1 MVCRPGI
8 SSMSLGR
15 CYAGH
20 SIEHKLSMAAK
31 HNLQGI
37 ELFYEDLADLAHPQT
52 PANLLSA
59 AAYVRSLC
67 IALGLDIICLQPFM
81 HYEGLLDRSKH
92 AKRIEEMH
100 LWIQLAKVLGTDL
113 IQVPSSFLSKEEI
126 SSDTDLIVSDLR
138 EIADIGLKQSP
149 TIRFAYESLCWGTYV
164 DKWELCWDIVQ
175 RVDRPNF
182 GICLDSFNI
191 LGRIYA
197 DPTSPTGCNVDAD
210 QEVQAS
216 VRRLV
221 SQIGPY
227 KEKIF
232 FIQIVDAERLDAPL
246 LNNHPFYNA
255 SQPAR
260 MSWSRNCRL
269 FYGESAHGAYLPVR
283 DVAHAI
289 IKDIGYEGWVSMELF
304 NRAMERKDEGVV
316 EELASRAGESWRR
329 MVVDLDMKAE
339 AEELGKRNAVRK
351 DSASGVSDREV
362 EVARL

>member
-1 MVCRPGI
+1 
-8 SSMSLGR
+8 MSLGR

-31 HNLQGI
+31 HGLQGI
-37 ELFYEDLADLAHPQT
+37 ELFYEDLADLAQPQT

-59 AAYVRSLC
+59 AGYVRSLC
-67 IALGLDIICLQPFM
+67 TSLNLDIICLQPFM
-81 HYEGLLDRSKH
+81 HYDGLIDRSKH
-92 AKRIEEMH
+92 AERIEEIK
-100 LWIQLAKVLGTDL
+100 LWIQLAKVLETDL
-113 IQVPSSFLSKEEI
+113 IQVPATFLSKEEC
-126 SSDTDLIVSDLR
+126 SSDVELIVSDLR
-138 EIADIGLKQSP
+138 ELADIGLQQSP
-149 TIRFAYESLCWGTYV
+149 VIRFAYESLCWSTHV
-164 DKWELCWDIVQ
+164 DKWELCWDVVS

-182 GICLDSFNI
+182 GICLDTFNI

-197 DPTSPTGCNVDAD
+197 DPTHHTGCNADAE
-210 QEVQAS
+210 QVVKAS
-216 VRRLV
+216 VRRLIE
-221 SQIGPY
+221 QIGPH

-246 LNNHPFYNA
+246 VKGHPFYNA
-255 SQPAR
+255 EQPAR

-269 FYGESAHGAYLPVR
+269 FYGEREYGAYLPVR

-289 IKDIGYEGWVSMELF
+289 IKEIGFEGWVSMELF

-329 MVVDLDMKAE
+329 LVKDLDMKNE
-339 AEELGKRNAVRK
+339 SEELRKKSLARK
-351 DSASGVSDREV
+351 DSANAVLGREA

>member
-31 HNLQGI
+31 HGLQGI
-37 ELFYEDLADLAHPQT
+37 ELFYEDLADLAQPQT
-52 PANLLSA
+52 PSNLLSS

-67 IALGLDIICLQPFM
+67 TSLGLEVICLQPFM
-81 HYEGLLDRSKH
+81 HYEGLLDRSNH
-92 AKRIEEMH
+92 SKRIEEMR
-100 LWIQLAKVLGTDL
+100 LWIQLAKVLDTDL
-113 IQVPSSFLSKEEI
+113 IQVPSSFLAAEEI
-126 SSDTDLIVSDLR
+126 SDDVELIVSDLR
-138 EIADIGLKQSP
+138 ELADIGLTQSP
-149 TIRFAYESLCWGTYV
+149 PIRFAYESLCWGTYV
-164 DKWELCWDIVQ
+164 DKWELCWEIVT

-197 DPTSPTGCNVDAD
+197 DPTSSTGCNAGAEE
-210 QEVQAS
+210 EVQAS
-216 VRRLV
+216 IRRLV
-221 SQIGPY
+221 EQIGPH

-232 FIQIVDAERLDAPL
+232 FIQIVDAERLSSPL
-246 LNNHPFYNA
+246 LPGHAFYNA
-255 SQPAR
+255 AQPAR

-269 FYGESAHGAYLPVR
+269 FYGETDHGAYLPVR

-289 IKDIGYEGWVSMELF
+289 IKEIGFNGWVSMELF
-304 NRAMERKDEGVV
+304 NRAMERKDHGVV
-316 EELASRAGESWRR
+316 EELANRAGDSWRR
-329 MVVDLDMKAE
+329 MVVDLDMKVE
-339 AEELGKRNAVRK
+339 ADELVKKSIART
-351 DSASGVSDREV
+351 DSGTDIFNKEA

>member
-1 MVCRPGI
+1 
-8 SSMSLGR
+8 MSLGR

-20 SIEHKLSMAAK
+20 SMEHKLSMAAK
-31 HNLQGI
+31 HGLQGI
-37 ELFYEDLADLAHPQT
+37 ELFYEDLADLATPQT
-52 PANLLSA
+52 PSNLLSA

-67 IALGLDIICLQPFM
+67 TSLGLEIICLQPFM

-92 AKRIEEMH
+92 AERIEEMH
-100 LWIQLAKVLGTDL
+100 LWIRLAKVLDTEL
-113 IQVPSSFLSKEEI
+113 IQVPSSFLAAEEI
-126 SSDTDLIVSDLR
+126 SDDLELIVSDLR
-138 EIADIGLKQSP
+138 ELADIGLTHTP
-149 TIRFAYESLCWGTYV
+149 PIRFAYESLCWGTHV
-164 DKWELCWDIVQ
+164 DKWELCWDIVM

-197 DPTSPTGCNVDAD
+197 DPTSPTGCTANAEG
-210 QEVQAS
+210 EVQAS

-221 SQIGPY
+221 EQIGPH

-232 FIQIVDAERLDAPL
+232 FFQVVDAERLDNPL
-246 LNNHPFYNA
+246 LPGHAFYNA
-255 SQPAR
+255 AQPAR

-269 FYGESAHGAYLPVR
+269 FYGEREHGAYLPVK

-289 IKDIGYEGWVSMELF
+289 LKEIGFEGWVSMELF

-329 MVVDLDMKAE
+329 MVVDLGMENE
-339 AEELGKRNAVRK
+339 AEEVRK
-351 DSASGVSDREV
+351 RSIARTDSGTDILGREV
-362 EVARL
+362 DVARL